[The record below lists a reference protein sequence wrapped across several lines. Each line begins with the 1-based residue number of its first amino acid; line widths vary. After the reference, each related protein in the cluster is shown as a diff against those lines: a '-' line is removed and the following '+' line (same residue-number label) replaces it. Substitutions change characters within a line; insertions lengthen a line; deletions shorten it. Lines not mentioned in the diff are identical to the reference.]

1 MFIILNAFKPNTY
14 SCCSGCS
21 LLIVYVMTCNV
32 FLSAININ
40 VIYNI
45 YISIYIYIYIYKYVM
60 YIYVCLCMWYVCE
73 RPQKYLKDDKF
84 TCVQQ

>member
-1 MFIILNAFKPNTY
+1 MILNAFKPNTY
-14 SCCSGCS
+14 SCCSSWS

-45 YISIYIYIYIYKYVM
+45 YISIYIYINMSCV
-60 YIYVCLCMWYVCE
+60 YVCGMCV
-73 RPQKYLKDDKF
+73 KDHKN
-84 TCVQQ
+84 TSKTTNLHVYSNKT

>member
-45 YISIYIYIYIYKYVM
+45 YISIYIYKYVM
-60 YIYVCLCMWYVCE
+60 CVCMWYVCE
-73 RPQKYLKDDKF
+73 RPQKYLKDHKF